1 MAFKE
6 KFLIIRKSG
15 LLKAGLGL
23 FTKIDIKKGET
34 IVEYKGR
41 MCLWRTVR
49 HLDSVNGYLMRV
61 NRSHAIDAART
72 LKALGRYAN
81 DAKGKSRKPGLINNA
96 EYVSEGNRCF
106 IEAIRNIPAG
116 SEIFVSYGTDYWKV
130 FG

>member
-1 MAFKE
+1 MAFLE
-6 KFLIIRKSG
+6 KYLAVRKSG
-15 LLKAGLGL
+15 LPKAGLGL
-23 FTKIDIKKGET
+23 FTKVDIRKGET

-41 MCLWRTVR
+41 LCLWRNVR

-61 NRSHAIDAART
+61 NRIHAIDAAKT

-81 DAKGKSRKPGLINNA
+81 GAKGRSRKSEISNNA
-96 EYVSEGNRCF
+96 EYVSDGKRCF

-116 SEIFVSYGTDYWKV
+116 SEIFVSYGKDYWKV